1 MSGTSYLPRLTS
13 LNAMTCNQ
21 NFNPKPSYAL
31 FLNNA
36 SILNLSAL
44 PQPHKSFLDAITGSA
59 SLIVLVM
66 LTLLHCGELIV
77 LFSAKKVKDMVKRFK
92 LGLVGKVFI
101 LSFLYRCY

>member
-13 LNAMTCNQ
+13 LKAMTCNL

-31 FLNNA
+31 FLN

-59 SLIVLVM
+59 SLTVLVM

-77 LFSAKKVKDMVKRFK
+77 LFSAKKAKDMVERFK
-92 LGLVGKVFI
+92 LGLVGKVFF
-101 LSFLYRCY
+101 LSFFYGCY